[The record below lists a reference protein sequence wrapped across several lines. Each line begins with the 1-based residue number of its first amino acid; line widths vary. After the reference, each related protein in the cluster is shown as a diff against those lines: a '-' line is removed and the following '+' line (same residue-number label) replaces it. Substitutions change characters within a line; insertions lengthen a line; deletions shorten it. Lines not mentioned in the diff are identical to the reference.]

1 MVVYS
6 FLLKIESWDI
16 DSIIVRI
23 FQVHA
28 KQKLQHHSDSHYA
41 TGKSILGFRNWFR
54 SFFKF

>member
-54 SFFKF
+54 SFF